1 MFNMRSPALN
11 QANGAGLPVPWFER
25 RRTPLI
31 PELAPKIQSPAPDPK
46 KPAICLE
53 VTQSPAI
60 LFRIMKSYGC
70 RPVLAREPRP
80 LFRQIRAFS
89 CGEALKKQVFPQAC

>member
-11 QANGAGLPVPWFER
+11 QANGTGLPVPWFER
-25 RRTPLI
+25 RRTPPI

-60 LFRIMKSYGC
+60 LFRIMNSMDA
-70 RPVLAREPRP
+70 ARCLRGN
-80 LFRQIRAFS
+80 LDRFS
-89 CGEALKKQVFPQAC
+89 GESKPFLVAKL